1 MEHVL
6 HVVWAITEGRFS
18 LRFVVLSSLFLLGA
32 VILLTGYMLAFR
44 AYHRARLHYRAG
56 RAALYRPAI
65 EQVLM
70 EEPLDAVVATLRPRR
85 WGDLDIV
92 QEVMIDSM
100 RHLAGPP
107 FETLK
112 QAADRLGLVEKDIAA
127 LRSSNRHRRGRAMD
141 ALGVMRSPRAVP
153 ALLAALDGESL
164 DLKLVAL
171 RALAGI
177 GDPSVLPA
185 FLAEADRLPPTLLP
199 RLISLVLE
207 FNAEGRR
214 AATEIINRRS
224 RSLPP
229 IAIRDILMQ
238 LAADFQDAP

>member
-1 MEHVL
+1 MEHIL
-6 HVVWAITEGRFS
+6 HVVWALTEGRFS
-18 LRFVVLSSLFLLGA
+18 LGFVVVASLLLLAA
-32 VILLTGYMLAFR
+32 VILLSAYMLAFR
-44 AYHRARLHYRAG
+44 SYHAARARYRAG

-92 QEVMIDSM
+92 QEVMIESM
-100 RHLAGPP
+100 RHLEGPP

-127 LRSSNRHRRGRAMD
+127 LHSPNRHRRGRAMD
-141 ALGVMRSPRAVP
+141 ALGVMRPNRAVP
-153 ALLAALDGESL
+153 ALIAALDREPL

-171 RALAGI
+171 RALAAI
-177 GDPSVLPA
+177 GDPAALPV

-199 RLISLVLE
+199 RLISLVFE
-207 FNAEGRR
+207 FHAAGRR
-214 AATEIINRRS
+214 TATEIINNHARS
-224 RSLPP
+224 FPP
-229 IAIRDILMQ
+229 AAVRDILM
-238 LAADFQDAP
+238 

>member
-6 HVVWAITEGRFS
+6 HVVWAITEGQFS
-18 LRFVVLSSLFLLGA
+18 LRFIVLSSVFLLGA
-32 VILLTGYMLAFR
+32 VILLTAYMIAFR
-44 AYHRARLHYRAG
+44 SYHRARRHYRAG

-92 QEVMIDSM
+92 QEVMIESM

-112 QAADRLGLVEKDIAA
+112 QAAGRLGLVEKDVAA
-127 LRSSNRHRRGRAMD
+127 LRSPNPHRRGRAMD
-141 ALGVMRSPRAVP
+141 ALGVMRSRLAVP
-153 ALLAALDGESL
+153 ALLAALDREPL

-171 RALAGI
+171 RALAAI
-177 GDPSVLPA
+177 GDPAVLPA
-185 FLAEADRLPPTLLP
+185 FKAEADRVPPTILP
-199 RLISLVLE
+199 RLISLVFE
-207 FNAEGRR
+207 FGPEGRR
-214 AATEIINRRS
+214 AAIEIINRRS
-224 RSLPP
+224 SALPP
-229 IAIRDILMQ
+229 IAIRDILVQ
-238 LAADFQDAP
+238 LAAEFETVT